1 MKILCLSRAPLD
13 YIGGIPSYCLNLYR
27 FINFEVEN
35 FSYDLSGNIK
45 KKEVRLFS
53 NIKETLFPSQFIS
66 GTIAISIEY
75 FYQ

>member
-45 KKEVRLFS
+45 IKKVRFLEDLVTELHFQYL
-53 NIKETLFPSQFIS
+53 IMMKRLLALEEEQ
-66 GTIAISIEY
+66 
-75 FYQ
+75 